1 MPVDKAIDHWRIATF
16 TFAMVLLFQ
25 LKLLKVRV
33 IASWTRIRFS
43 WELVQQLD
51 GQVGLPPGQ
60 RQEAEEEPQ
69 RPVGEQQTSLRLD
82 LSAVISITSCWTK
95 WSLFY
100 IGSLWLSLLCYLFLL
115 SGCSESKTAI
125 IERQVKTTTCNL
137 RTLLLI
143 IFASHHQMNRVWR
156 VVFFISR
163 RDWVR

>member
-43 WELVQQLD
+43 CELVQQLD

-82 LSAVISITSCWTK
+82 LSAVISIITSCWTK
-95 WSLFY
+95 
-100 IGSLWLSLLCYLFLL
+100 
-115 SGCSESKTAI
+115 
-125 IERQVKTTTCNL
+125 
-137 RTLLLI
+137 
-143 IFASHHQMNRVWR
+143 
-156 VVFFISR
+156 
-163 RDWVR
+163 